1 MVFNEPSKNSTV
13 DPDDSL
19 KMMPMLP
26 VKIKRKG
33 KSSLVLNEAN
43 DIADYFAK
51 AVLSVGSLLF

>member
-33 KSSLVLNEAN
+33 KSSLVLNVAN
-43 DIADYFAK
+43 DIADYFAE